1 METITL
7 DLDAIRKLEQHEK
20 IESAAEEVCNA
31 IAARAKETAPVD
43 SGAYRD
49 SIVVQKSNRPNSG
62 IYRVYSED
70 PKAAWI
76 EFGTSN
82 GIEATFNIRNAAE
95 SLGLKFVKKG
105 G

>member
-1 METITL
+1 MDTITL
-7 DLDAIRKLEQHEK
+7 DLDAIRKLEKHEK

-31 IAARAKETAPVD
+31 IAARARETAPVD

-62 IYRVYSED
+62 IYRVYSSD
-70 PKAAWI
+70 PKASWI
-76 EFGTSN
+76 EFGN
-82 GIEATFNIRNAAE
+82 GAGFQATFNIRNAAE
-95 SLGLKFVKKG
+95 ALGLKFEKKG